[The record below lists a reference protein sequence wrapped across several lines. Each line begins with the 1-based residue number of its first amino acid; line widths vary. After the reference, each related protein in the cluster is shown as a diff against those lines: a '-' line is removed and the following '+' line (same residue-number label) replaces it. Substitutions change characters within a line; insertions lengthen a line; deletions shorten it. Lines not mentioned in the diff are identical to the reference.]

1 MIGSDPVIG
10 RVVYSKAGR
19 DEGKVF
25 IIIGIVDEDF
35 VLIAD
40 GDIRP
45 AEKPKKKR
53 IKHLKVTDRV
63 AESIAD
69 KLAGRRRVQNAD
81 LKAAISEIQKIVV
94 SSEG

>member
-19 DEGKVF
+19 DKGKVF